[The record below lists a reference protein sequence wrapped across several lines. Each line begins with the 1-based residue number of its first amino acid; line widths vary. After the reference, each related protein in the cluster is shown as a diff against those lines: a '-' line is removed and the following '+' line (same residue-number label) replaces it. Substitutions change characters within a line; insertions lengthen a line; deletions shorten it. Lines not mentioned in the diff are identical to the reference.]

1 MEIRGIGVSP
11 GIAVGEAL
19 LMERE
24 AVPVFRLLLP
34 PGDVEREVQRL
45 TRSVEASRRQLQS
58 IKERLSREIGAPHA
72 YIFDAQLLMLDDPLL
87 LDRTVAVLRDEHVN
101 AEWALR
107 TVSDQLHTLFSEFND
122 AYLKERTTDL
132 DDVLGRVQLNL
143 AGAGDAPSL
152 SRLPG
157 SRVLVAQDI
166 TPSEA
171 AELDWERVLAVAT
184 DGGSRTDHT
193 AIIARSL
200 GIPAV
205 VGLQDA
211 TGKIPAG
218 ALVVVDGERGAVVVE
233 PSVTA
238 LETYRAAQERDLVER
253 RRLQQTSALSAVT
266 ADGVSVRLEANVE
279 FPEEAET
286 ARLYGAQGIGLFRSE
301 YLLGRS
307 RAWPS
312 EERQLQ
318 VYRGL
323 LDEMRPHPVTV
334 RTWDVGRED
343 LAPGGPSSL
352 NPALGERALRLV
364 GRDAEPFRTQIRA
377 LLRAAQHGPL
387 RVMFPFVG
395 GASELR
401 AALDLVEDS
410 RESLRR
416 DGLPFAEKVPIG
428 LTLELPSVAFTADL
442 LAAHVDFFSV
452 GTNDLIQYLLAVDR
466 ADPRLSA
473 LYQPLHPA
481 VLRAI
486 RAIVDAAEAGG
497 IPLSLCGEMAA
508 EPLYALVLLGLG
520 VRELS
525 MTPAS
530 IPKVKE
536 AIRRTSLTRARD
548 VALACLRLSTARDIE
563 TEARAGLAEALAAA
577 EAVAPTEKKE

>member
-19 LMERE
+19 LMQRE
-24 AVPVFRLLLP
+24 TVPVFRLLLP
-34 PGDVEREVQRL
+34 PEEVEREVQRL
-45 TRSVEASRRQLQS
+45 TRAVEASRRQLQGV
-58 IKERLSREIGAPHA
+58 KERLSREIGALHA

-87 LDRTVAVLRDEHVN
+87 LDRSVVIIRDEHVN

-107 TVSDQLHTLFSEFND
+107 TVSDQLHALFNEFND
-122 AYLKERTTDL
+122 AYLKERSTDV

-152 SRLPG
+152 ARLPG
-157 SRVLVAQDI
+157 SRVLVAVDI

-171 AELDWERVLAVAT
+171 AELDWERILAVAS

-211 TGKIPAG
+211 THRIPAG
-218 ALVVVDGERGAVVVE
+218 ALVVVDGDRGAVVVE
-233 PSVTA
+233 PSVPT
-238 LETYRAAQERDLVER
+238 LEGYRVAQERDRVER
-253 RRLQQTSALSAVT
+253 DRLQGTRGLSAVT
-266 ADGVSVRLEANVE
+266 LDGLSVRLEANVE
-279 FPEEAET
+279 FPEEAST

-301 YLLGRS
+301 YLLGRT

-323 LDEMRPHPVTV
+323 LDQMSPQPVTV
-334 RTWDVGRED
+334 RTWDVGRDD
-343 LAPGGPSSL
+343 LAPGGPVSV
-352 NPALGERALRLV
+352 NPALGERALRLAA
-364 GRDAEPFRTQIRA
+364 RDAAPFLTQLRA
-377 LLRAAQHGPL
+377 LLRAGLHGPL
-387 RVMFPFVG
+387 RIMFPFVG
-395 GASELR
+395 GLADLQ
-401 AALDLVEDS
+401 AALDLLEEA

-416 DGLPFAEKVPIG
+416 EGLPFSDRIPVG
-428 LTLELPSVAFTADL
+428 LTLELPSAAFTADL
-442 LAAHVDFFSV
+442 LTRHADFFSV

-466 ADPRLSA
+466 SNPRLSA

-486 RAIVDAAEAGG
+486 RAIVTAADAGG
-497 IPLSLCGEMAA
+497 IPLALCGEMAA
-508 EPLYALVLLGLG
+508 EPLHALLLLGLG

-525 MTPAS
+525 MNPAS

-536 AIRRTSLTRARD
+536 AVRRTSVARARE
-548 VALACLRLSTARDIE
+548 VAAACLRLPTAREIE
-563 TEARAGLAEALAAA
+563 AEARRGLQGALAG
-577 EAVAPTEKKE
+577 VDSLAPTERKE